1 MCQQLY
7 LNVDL
12 CFLCA
17 HNILRH
23 IKIMSH
29 FPARRNKMTGKA
41 FLVNMTISC
50 PFYGALSLPQAA
62 FFCAAFLPGLLK
74 PEQIHQICSR

>member
-17 HNILRH
+17 HNILRQL
-23 IKIMSH
+23 KIMSH
-29 FPARRNKMTGKA
+29 FSGQGNKMNEKV
-41 FLVNMTISC
+41 FLVIMTIVC
-50 PFYGALSLPQAA
+50 PFYGALSLPRPA
-62 FFCAAFLPGLLK
+62 FSCASFLSGLQK
-74 PEQIHQICSR
+74 PE